1 MHPSVIIFFKYSNF
15 RNIISESM
23 QTIAISGIYM
33 QKTTFIS
40 PFTEAQTTVNRQ
52 FCSKMCQSGS
62 LEILITSLYL

>member
-33 QKTTFIS
+33 QKTTFIQS
-40 PFTEAQTTVNRQ
+40 AVHAKTAVKWQ
-52 FCSKMCQSGS
+52 FCSKMCPSGS